1 MLSCLEARRE
11 AFPKD
16 AFLLRTGD
24 TAESVGIV
32 LSGSIMIIQEDIWGN
47 RNILSKAGQGQV
59 YAAFACAPGAVLNVS
74 VIAETPVTV
83 MLLNIRR
90 VLTVCSP
97 PVSITTASYEIC
109 WRSLPRK
116 ICFRMKN
123 SPTWDNGQQGAS

>member
-1 MLSCLEARRE
+1 MLSCLDARQE

-24 TAESVGIV
+24 TVGSVGIV

-59 YAAFACAPGAVLNVS
+59 YAAAFACAPGAVLNVS

-83 MLLNIRR
+83 MLQTR
-90 VLTVCSP
+90 
-97 PVSITTASYEIC
+97 SY
-109 WRSLPRK
+109 RLLL
-116 ICFRMKN
+116 
-123 SPTWDNGQQGAS
+123 GL